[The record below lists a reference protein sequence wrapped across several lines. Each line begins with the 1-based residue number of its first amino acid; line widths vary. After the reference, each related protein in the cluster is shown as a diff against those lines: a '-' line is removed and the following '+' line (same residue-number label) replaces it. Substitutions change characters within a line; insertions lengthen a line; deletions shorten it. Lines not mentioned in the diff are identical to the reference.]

1 MNRHSLTTVTN
12 ILVIRLGCFW
22 PLRSSY
28 SFVMG
33 LLQDGIILIGERVWT
48 QKKGVK
54 QHKAHRLS
62 VT

>member
-12 ILVIRLGCFW
+12 ILAIRLGGFW

-33 LLQDGIILIGERVWT
+33 LLQDGIILIGER
-48 QKKGVK
+48 
-54 QHKAHRLS
+54 A
-62 VT
+62 